1 VRRYFAPPRFCAQ
14 GRPYVRQV
22 PRRIPRIVAAGF
34 HHVTSRGNNRQP
46 VFLDDGDREMFT
58 AIFRRVLGRLWW
70 ACHSYCLMTNHFHL
84 LVETQDESLSAGMQ
98 LLNGEYAQ
106 SFNRR
111 HGSVGH
117 LFQDRFFSAMVRDE
131 AHGLEVIRY
140 IAQNPVVAGLCRAA
154 EDWPWSSHAAALGL
168 CRPPDFLTTSWVL
181 GQFGEHPEIAR
192 ARLRAFVREEPP
204 LRGPTP

>member
-1 VRRYFAPPRFCAQ
+1 M
-14 GRPYVRQV
+14 
-22 PRRIPRIVAAGF
+22 PRRIPRIAAAGF

-46 VFLDDGDREMFT
+46 VFLDDGDREMFF

-70 ACHSYCLMTNHFHL
+70 ACHSYCLMSNHFHL
-84 LVETQDESLSAGMQ
+84 LVETQDQSLSAGMQ
-98 LLNGEYAQ
+98 RLNGEYAQ

-117 LFQDRFFSAMVRDE
+117 LFQDRFHSVMVKDE

-140 IAQNPVVAGLCRAA
+140 IAQNPVEAGLCRVA

-181 GQFGEHPEIAR
+181 GQFGEHPGIAR
-192 ARLRAFVREEPP
+192 ARLRTFVREEPP
-204 LRGPTP
+204 LPGPTP